1 MLLVSVTQPIF
12 TEHPLITE
20 EHGDSDDHGPA
31 HVEFQQGVHTSRWS
45 SERGNY
51 GDWGST
57 DPELG
62 VRENLMTSRV

>member
-45 SERGNY
+45 SERGKL
-51 GDWGST
+51 WG
-57 DPELG
+57 LG
-62 VRENLMTSRV
+62 KHRPRVGGQRKLNDK